1 MDPQDFRNYIEE
13 KVLDVIENGLETETI
28 SLERAQQLSDL
39 VLNSLKEDL
48 NVDQLYVTIQQL
60 KYKAPELST
69 IILEILDYYDE
80 QKKGSF

>member
-60 KYKAPELST
+60 KYKAPERST